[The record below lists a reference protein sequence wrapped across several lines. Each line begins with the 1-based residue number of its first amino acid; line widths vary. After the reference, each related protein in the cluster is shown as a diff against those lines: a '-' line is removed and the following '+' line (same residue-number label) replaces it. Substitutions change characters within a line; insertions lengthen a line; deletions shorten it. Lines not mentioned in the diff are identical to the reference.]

1 MDSKNRFLSFF
12 ALCLAVLMLL
22 QVPASAGRP
31 VLESQAVRYT
41 GVMLR
46 DMSVRETPDRDGRA
60 LATVRTNEKISIFDF
75 TPEWL
80 YITSKGGNGF
90 VLRAQVRDIT
100 AIDPANTLPYGVVP
114 HLQIAKVA
122 ADTALYT
129 DTNVSSGMWCS
140 VTAGSIISFW
150 YIDDGWAAV
159 PYHRVIGY
167 VPVSHLTELTP
178 VSPTVEYAQ
187 RGDPIAVFTSFYET
201 KQTELNIG
209 RIVNIAVA
217 CDLIQSVLQ
226 PAQRFSFNDV
236 AGPYRSTTG
245 YMPSPVLVGGETVTG
260 YGGGTCQVS
269 TTLYNALL
277 QLPQGM
283 TILHR
288 RPHGPSG
295 ARYVP
300 HGMDAAVGTPEINL
314 IFENN
319 YPFPIRIVAHAQ
331 DGALFIGLYK
341 EG

>member
-1 MDSKNRFLSFF
+1 MPVF
-12 ALCLAVLMLL
+12 AT
-22 QVPASAGRP
+22 AGRP
-31 VLESQAVRYT
+31 MLENQTVRYT

-46 DMSVRETPDRDGRA
+46 DMTVRETPNREGKA
-60 LATVRTNEKISIFDF
+60 LATVRTNEKISIYDF

-80 YITSKGGNGF
+80 YIASKGGNGY
-90 VLRAQVRDIT
+90 VLRAQVKDIAAVDSST
-100 AIDPANTLPYGVVP
+100 TLPYGVIP
-114 HLQIAKVA
+114 HLYIAKVA

-129 DTNVSSGMWCS
+129 DTNVTSGLWCGI
-140 VTAGSIISFW
+140 TAGSTISFW
-150 YIDDGWAAV
+150 YIDEGWAAV

-187 RGDPIAVFTSFYET
+187 SGDPIAVFTSFYET

-209 RIVNIAVA
+209 RIINIGVA

-226 PAQRFSFNDV
+226 PGQRFSFNDV

-245 YMPSPVLVGGETVTG
+245 YMPSPVLVGGGTVTG

-283 TILHR
+283 TIHHR

-300 HGMDAAVGTPEINL
+300 HGMDAAVGTSEINL
-314 IFENN
+314 IFENSF
-319 YPFPIRIVAHAQ
+319 PFPVRIVARAQ